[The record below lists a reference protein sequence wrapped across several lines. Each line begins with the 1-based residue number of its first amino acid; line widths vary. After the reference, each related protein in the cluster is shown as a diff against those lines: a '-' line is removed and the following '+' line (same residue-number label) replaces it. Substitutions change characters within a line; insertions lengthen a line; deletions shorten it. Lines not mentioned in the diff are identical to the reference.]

1 MQAAETL
8 RQRLTRAA
16 LAPALLVVAISGV
29 FDYFSAVKMAQQAQ
43 DILLLKTATA
53 IATRMSPDEEGESR
67 ADLIAHMQPDDA
79 AMLRADLGDE
89 IEFLVIDGAGEVLA
103 GDTQLLS
110 LIHLLKEPPPEMTVF
125 DDLASNGAAVRAIRF
140 THIARG
146 VKLRVLV
153 TETTRRRLATSN
165 RILINTVWPN
175 LLLLAV
181 MIVLM
186 QRGIRKALAP
196 LQTLGNSIDRR
207 EAHDLTPIPNDQVLM
222 EIRPLV
228 EAINRMLERI
238 EKTTAEQQM
247 FLSGA
252 AHQLRTPLAG
262 IQTQLELAAL
272 HTTPA
277 LRVRLDRIHGAIT
290 TLAHSAQQM
299 LTLAR
304 SSAQASTAHDF
315 HEVDFPS
322 LLEDAA
328 SKWLD
333 IALQHPTELDFEV
346 HPASCQ
352 GSRWMLQEMLN
363 NLIDNAI
370 KHSPPRGHVTV
381 RCGVIPDQAPYLEVE
396 DQGPGIPVADRLKV
410 FEAFFRSSPTH
421 AEGSGLGLSIARE
434 VASRHQA
441 NISFQ
446 ETATRQGTLI
456 RVTFPGFRVESMTT
470 QR

>member
-16 LAPALLVVAISGV
+16 LVPALLVVAISGV
-29 FDYFSAVKMAQQAQ
+29 FDYLSAVKLAQQAQ

-67 ADLIAHMQPDDA
+67 ADLIKHMQPDDA
-79 AMLRADLGDE
+79 AMLRSDLGDE
-89 IEFLVIDGAGEVLA
+89 IEFLVTDGAGAVLA
-103 GDTQLLS
+103 GNARLLS
-110 LIHLLKEPPPEMTVF
+110 LINPLKEAQAETPVY
-125 DDLASNGAAVRAIRF
+125 DDLASNGTAVRAIRF

-146 VKLRVLV
+146 VTLRVLV

-175 LLLLAV
+175 FLLLLV

-196 LQTLGNSIDRR
+196 LQILGNSIDRR
-207 EAHDLTPIPNDQVLM
+207 EAHDLTPIPNDQVLL

-228 EAINRMLERI
+228 EAISRMLERI
-238 EKTTAEQQM
+238 QKTTAEQQM

-262 IQTQLELAAL
+262 IQTQLELAAI
-272 HTTPA
+272 HATPV
-277 LRVRLDRIHGAIT
+277 LRARLDRIHGAIS

-304 SSAQASTAHDF
+304 SSAQASTVQDF
-315 HEVDFPS
+315 HEVDFS
-322 LLEDAA
+322 GLLEDAA
-328 SKWLD
+328 SRWLD
-333 IALQHPTELDFEV
+333 IALQHQTELDFEV
-346 HPASCQ
+346 HPARCQ
-352 GSRWMLQEMLN
+352 GSRWMLQEMLG

-370 KHSPPRGHVTV
+370 KHSPPCGHVTV
-381 RCGVIPDQAPYLEVE
+381 RCGVNPDQSPYLEVE
-396 DQGPGIPVADRLKV
+396 DQGPGILAADRNKV
-410 FEAFFRSSPTH
+410 FEPFFRSSQACT
-421 AEGSGLGLSIARE
+421 EGSGLGLSIARE
-434 VASRHQA
+434 VANRHQA
-441 NISFQ
+441 HISFQ
-446 ETATRQGTLI
+446 ETATRKGTRI
-456 RVTFPGFRVESMTT
+456 RVTFVAEVHS
-470 QR
+470 